1 LNIKKTFWV
10 SSQIFLLMFLWDT
23 SAWAQQDK
31 ILKWGIGVR
40 GGIGILTQDIF
51 EGVSKGEPGPAISGE
66 VFTFINNYLSVGVN
80 IEWNTHK
87 VKKGTLDRGE
97 ARTLSILSFYE
108 IRVPDWGK
116 FSPYQ
121 VLGVGLNLNS
131 FKESSAFQTQFPG
144 GKFDPVHTVALK
156 IGGGLDYF
164 ITPRWA
170 LNTEIG
176 WRFNSGEA
184 SVIEGGPVFAEDY
197 DANVFT
203 LILGIRKYF

>member
-1 LNIKKTFWV
+1 
-10 SSQIFLLMFLWDT
+10 M
-23 SAWAQQDK
+23 WAQQDK
-31 ILKWGIGVR
+31 ILKWAIGVR
-40 GGIGILTQDIF
+40 GGIGILTQDML
-51 EGVSKGEPGPAISGE
+51 EGSSKGELGPAISGE

-108 IRVPDWGK
+108 IRVPNWGK

-131 FKESSAFQTQFPG
+131 FEESSAFQNQPG
-144 GKFDPVHTVALK
+144 CPECEFDPVHTVALK
-156 IGGGLDYF
+156 IGGGVDYF
-164 ITPRWA
+164 ITPTLA
-170 LNTEIG
+170 LNTEVG

-184 SVIEGGPVFAEDY
+184 TIESGGTVLSIEDY
-197 DANVFT
+197 DANVFN